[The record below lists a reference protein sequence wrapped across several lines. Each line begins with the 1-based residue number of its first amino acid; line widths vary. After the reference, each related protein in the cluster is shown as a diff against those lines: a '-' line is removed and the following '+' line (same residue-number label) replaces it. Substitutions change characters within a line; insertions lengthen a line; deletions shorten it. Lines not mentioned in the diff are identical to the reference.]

1 MLSNKYC
8 IVISPIID
16 SYLEALGL
24 TKEYD
29 EDCNKLE
36 FRGIVSHLECNFRV
50 AIYKDEVHNTLV
62 GRIIHINNIPFR
74 QAHCFEI
81 NLNYIGYGDIERTM
95 IGTMNDI
102 LK

>member
-1 MLSNKYC
+1 MLSSKYC

-24 TKEYD
+24 KKEYD

-50 AIYKDEVHNTLV
+50 AIYKDDVHNTVL

-74 QAHCFEI
+74 RAHCFEM
-81 NLNYIGYGDIERTM
+81 NFNHIGYGDIERNMIATM
-95 IGTMNDI
+95 DNM

>member
-1 MLSNKYC
+1 MLNNKYC

-29 EDCNKLE
+29 EECNELE
-36 FRGIVSHLECNFRV
+36 FRGILSHLGCNFRV
-50 AIYKDEVHNTLV
+50 VIYKDEVHNTLI
-62 GRIIHINNIPFR
+62 GRIIHINNIPHR
-74 QAHCFEI
+74 RAHCFEMS
-81 NLNYIGYGDIERTM
+81 LKHIGHGDIERNMIATM
-95 IGTMNDI
+95 DNM